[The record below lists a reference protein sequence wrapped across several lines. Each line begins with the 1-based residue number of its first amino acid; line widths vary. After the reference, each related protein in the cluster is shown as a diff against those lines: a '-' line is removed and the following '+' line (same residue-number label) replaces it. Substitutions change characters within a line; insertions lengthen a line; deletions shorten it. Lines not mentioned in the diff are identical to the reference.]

1 MRSVKST
8 RLLLAGL
15 LPLGVAL
22 IAGADSPPGLD
33 PAAAQELS
41 DAGVDKYLGQFTPV
55 SSTDVGD
62 GWVKHT
68 FDPDGGDGPI
78 CIAGTPYSAFT
89 RAGNPAKL
97 LIMLQGGGACWQDLY
112 RCNIFAEAQE
122 PPFPRAGIWD
132 FDSKDNP
139 FSNYSIVYMPYCD
152 GSVFGGDNDV
162 IDGNFP
168 LGPLRRH
175 RGLRNVSAGMDLA
188 KATFQN
194 ASRITI
200 AGSSAGGVG
209 AVAFTPFLAR
219 FLYGNTV
226 QHLTVFNDAGPI
238 AINLDAADAVAA
250 RAADWQFA
258 QFYPAS
264 CTECSASGQQTA
276 IIEWRLDNDS
286 TIREAFYE
294 TDGDSTNISFASAN
308 LPGFFDPLPPIIPF
322 PDGLSQSE
330 YRDLILTEHGALNA
344 AHADR
349 YKRFI
354 VSGDS
359 SHTALQSPLFY
370 SQDADGVPLNEWTG
384 DFLIPRPFWVDI
396 VEDFV
401 PLP

>member
-1 MRSVKST
+1 MR
-8 RLLLAGL
+8 RFLIIGLALAGGML
-15 LPLGVAL
+15 LG
-22 IAGADSPPGLD
+22 AGGPPGLSVQ
-33 PAAAQELS
+33 AFLELAQT
-41 DAGVDKYLGQFTPV
+41 GVNKYLGEFEPV
-55 SSTDVGD
+55 LSQGVGD

-68 FDPDGGDGPI
+68 YDPDGGDGPI

-112 RCNIFAEAQE
+112 QCNLFAEAQE
-122 PPFPRAGIWD
+122 PPVARVGIWD

-139 FSNYSIVYMPYCD
+139 FADYSIVYMPYCD

-162 IDGNFP
+162 VDGNFP
-168 LGPLRRH
+168 LGPVRRH
-175 RGLRNVSAGMDLA
+175 RGLRNLSAGMDLA
-188 KATFQN
+188 KATFPH
-194 ASRITI
+194 ARRITV

-209 AVAFTPFLAR
+209 ATAFSPFLVR
-219 FLYGNTV
+219 FLYGNTAK
-226 QHLTVFNDAGPI
+226 LTVFNDAGPI
-238 AINLDAADAVAA
+238 VINLDAVDAVAA
-250 RAADWQFA
+250 RAADWQFP

-276 IIEWRLDNDS
+276 IIKWRLDNDS

-294 TDGDSTNISFASAN
+294 TDGDSTNIRFASVN

-330 YRDLILTEHGALNA
+330 YRALILAEHGALNA
-344 AHADR
+344 AHPNR

-370 SQDADGVPLNEWTG
+370 GQDADGVPLNEWTD
-384 DFLIPRPFWVDI
+384 DFLVPRPFWVDI